1 MYEIVNLPPL
11 TGERFKK
18 DMTKTYGK
26 IWESV
31 MRMEIGQSIIVDN
44 KMAMEQSYSV
54 AKRQGKKVRS
64 CKLKDNQWQICRVE

>member
-1 MYEIVNLPPL
+1 MYEIVDLPVL

-18 DMTKTYGK
+18 DMNKTYGK

-54 AKRQGKKVRS
+54 ARRQGKKVRS
-64 CKLKDNQWQICRVE
+64 RKLSDKQWQICRVE